1 MANFSRS
8 RHNQARVPATFDA
21 FRNPGFRLLWPANF
35 FSYVSRWMQ
44 MTLLAWLILELT
56 DSPFY
61 VALVGFF
68 GMIPLL
74 AFGAIGGVL
83 ADRMNRRNLL
93 IATQALNLAAAIFM
107 TLLLMSD
114 SIQFWHGYIVVFVSG
129 LGWAFDMPSRRSIVR
144 DLIGGATITNAM
156 ALDSVGMHASRM
168 TGPALAGGLIAL
180 IGVTGGYFAIIA
192 FYVVSI
198 IFMFMVRVPGQGKAV
213 ASVSVIRNL
222 VEGFAYVRS
231 HRVIFATVIITVLM
245 NLLLFPYVQMVP
257 VIAKDTLEV
266 GPGLMGI
273 LLGAD
278 GLGAIIGS
286 VSIASAGRLRHHGR
300 VYLYGSLLG
309 LTMALLFAASQWF
322 GVSLVIL
329 MLLGLGTAGF
339 GTMQSTIIVIS
350 ASEEM
355 RGRALGVISIAIGA
369 GPVGALL
376 IGIAAQFTS
385 PSLAI
390 AAFVTLGLISVGIV
404 GILMSEIR
412 GQMGQFADRPPSDTT
427 QPTPQRA

>member
-1 MANFSRS
+1 MANFSLS

-107 TLLLMSD
+107 TALLLMD
-114 SIQFWHGYIVVFVSG
+114 SVQFWHGYIVVFVSG

-180 IGVTGGYFAIIA
+180 VGVTGGYFAIIA

-198 IFMFMVRVPGQGKAV
+198 VFMFMVRVPGQQ
-213 ASVSVIRNL
+213 N
-222 VEGFAYVRS
+222 
-231 HRVIFATVIITVLM
+231 
-245 NLLLFPYVQMVP
+245 PP
-257 VIAKDTLEV
+257 
-266 GPGLMGI
+266 
-273 LLGAD
+273 
-278 GLGAIIGS
+278 
-286 VSIASAGRLRHHGR
+286 
-300 VYLYGSLLG
+300 
-309 LTMALLFAASQWF
+309 
-322 GVSLVIL
+322 
-329 MLLGLGTAGF
+329 
-339 GTMQSTIIVIS
+339 
-350 ASEEM
+350 
-355 RGRALGVISIAIGA
+355 
-369 GPVGALL
+369 
-376 IGIAAQFTS
+376 
-385 PSLAI
+385 
-390 AAFVTLGLISVGIV
+390 
-404 GILMSEIR
+404 
-412 GQMGQFADRPPSDTT
+412 RP
-427 QPTPQRA
+427 